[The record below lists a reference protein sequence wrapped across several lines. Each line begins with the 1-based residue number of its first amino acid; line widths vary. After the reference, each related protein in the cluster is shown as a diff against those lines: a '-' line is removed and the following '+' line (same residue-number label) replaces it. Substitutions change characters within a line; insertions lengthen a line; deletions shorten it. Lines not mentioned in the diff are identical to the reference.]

1 MVKSTAVLTGGTPG
15 RLGAG
20 RGRRSMLFRRFAA
33 HRTGVT
39 GAGLVLLFLALA
51 VCAPL
56 ISPVGPDALA
66 ADRLLPPSRL
76 HLFGTDDLGRDVF
89 AEVVFGTRVS
99 LTVGFVAAAMSTVIG
114 IVIGAVS
121 GYYGGR
127 ADALLMRI
135 TELFQVIP
143 QFVLAVVIVA
153 LAGPGFGKIIFVIG
167 ILSWPQTAR
176 LIRGEFL
183 LLKEREFVEAARA
196 LGSPPAAIIFH
207 EILPNALS
215 PAIITG
221 ALGVARAVLLEAGLG
236 FIGLGDPAVVSWGRM
251 LNEAQNF
258 VQVAW
263 WMSVWPG
270 LAIFAVV
277 VGFNLLGDGLNDA
290 LNPRLRVGLG
300 AA

>member
-1 MVKSTAVLTGGTPG
+1 LV
-15 RLGAG
+15 
-20 RGRRSMLFRRFAA
+20 RRFAA
-33 HRTGVT
+33 HRTGAV
-39 GAGLVLLFLALA
+39 GAAVVLLLFLLA

-76 HLFGTDDLGRDVF
+76 HSFGTDNLGRDVF

-99 LTVGFVAAAMSTVIG
+99 LMVGVVAAAMSTVIG
-114 IVIGAVS
+114 IVIGALS
-121 GYYGGR
+121 GYHGGR
-127 ADALLMRI
+127 LDAFLMRT

-215 PAIITG
+215 PAIITR
-221 ALGVARAVLLEAGLG
+221 ALGVARAVLLEAGLS

-258 VQVAW
+258 VQLAW
-263 WMSVWPG
+263 WMSFWPG
-270 LAIFAVV
+270 LAIFSVV
-277 VGFNLLGDGLNDA
+277 VGFNLLADGLNDA
-290 LNPRLRVGLG
+290 LNPRLRIGLG
-300 AA
+300 DA

>member
-1 MVKSTAVLTGGTPG
+1 MAKFAAVLTSRAPGG
-15 RLGAG
+15 RDV
-20 RGRRSMLFRRFAA
+20 RRSGRSMFIRRLAA
-33 HRTGVT
+33 HRTGVF
-39 GAGLVLLFLALA
+39 GAGIVLLFLGLA
-51 VCAPL
+51 ICAPL

-66 ADRLLPPSRL
+66 ADRLLPPSHL
-76 HLFGTDDLGRDVF
+76 HPFGTDDLGREVF
-89 AEVVFGTRVS
+89 AEVLFGTRVS
-99 LTVGFVAAAMSTVIG
+99 LTVGFVAAAMSTMIG
-114 IVIGAVS
+114 IVIGAFS

-127 ADALLMRI
+127 LDALLMRT

-153 LAGPGFGKIIFVIG
+153 LAGPGIGKVIFVIG

-176 LIRGEFL
+176 LIRGEFV

-196 LGSPPAAIIFH
+196 LGSPPAAIIFR

-221 ALGVARAVLLEAGLG
+221 SLGVARAVLLEAGLS

-263 WMSVWPG
+263 WMSFWPG
-270 LAIFAVV
+270 LAIFSVV

-300 AA
+300 GT